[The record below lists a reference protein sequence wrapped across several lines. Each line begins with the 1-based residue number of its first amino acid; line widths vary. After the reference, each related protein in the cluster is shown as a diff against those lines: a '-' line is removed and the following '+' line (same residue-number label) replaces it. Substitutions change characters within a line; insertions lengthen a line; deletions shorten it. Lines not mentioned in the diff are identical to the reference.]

1 MDTFKVSNLSKNYNK
16 KVVLSNISI
25 NLSEGNII
33 GLIGN
38 NGAGKTTLLSIFSGF
53 IPLDKG
59 NFDFNN
65 EKITHQNFIENV
77 AFINDNPSLPDH
89 LTVREL
95 LNVLFLNYFKNTKN
109 SFGILE
115 NLLDLLSIN
124 SNTMISKLSKGQRQ
138 RLILVSL
145 IATDKKIILLDE
157 PTLALDLKG
166 ISIFSKIIYRL
177 KDMNKIIVISSHD
190 LSSIEFLCNQIYIL
204 EDASLK
210 DVTSF
215 QENEYSLFISFKSTI
230 DSNLFDLLPSIQI
243 IDLGNQTYKFS
254 SLNKDSN
261 DILVILKW
269 IHDQKIEFNSIK
281 KINLSSFYSQE
292 PNNA

>member
-292 PNNA
+292 HNNA